1 MHADSASPLNYL
13 LLGAIALGTATIG
26 VFFLRFWRDG
36 RDRFFL
42 LFGLSFL
49 VEAVNRGVIAL
60 SAHPNEGSPVLYLV
74 RLVAY
79 LLIIAAVW
87 EKNRSWRAR

>member
-1 MHADSASPLNYL
+1 MNYL

-26 VFFLRFWRDG
+26 LFFLRFWRDG

-49 VEAVNRGVIAL
+49 LEAANRVGLAM
-60 SAHPNEGSPVLYLV
+60 SDHPNEGSPWNYLV
-74 RLVAY
+74 RLAAY

-87 EKNRSWRAR
+87 DKNREGTVP

>member
-1 MHADSASPLNYL
+1 MHASSLNYL

-49 VEAVNRGVIAL
+49 TEAVNRVAL
-60 SAHPNEGSPVLYLV
+60 AMSDHPNEGSPVNYLV
-74 RLVAY
+74 RLAAY
-79 LLIIAAVW
+79 LLILAAIW
-87 EKNRSWRAR
+87 EKNRSWRTR